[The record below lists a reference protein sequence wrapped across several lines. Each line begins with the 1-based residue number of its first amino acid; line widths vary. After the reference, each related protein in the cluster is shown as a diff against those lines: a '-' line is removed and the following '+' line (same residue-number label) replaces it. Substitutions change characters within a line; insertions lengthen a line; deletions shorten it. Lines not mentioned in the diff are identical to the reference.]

1 MASLETCVI
10 VGATG
15 GIGSALARRLTA
27 EGTRLVLAARD
38 EARLAE
44 LAAELDA
51 LPVPTDATRSQEVEA
66 LFATAEEHLG
76 SIRGV
81 ALSVGSILLKPLH
94 RTRDEDFE
102 QTIALNLGTA
112 FRIGRA
118 AAQHMRRDGGSVVFI
133 STGAAGIGLANH
145 EAIAAAKAGVEGLT
159 RAAAATYAG
168 CGLRFNAVAP
178 GLVETPLSARLTRSD
193 AALRASLALHPLGRI
208 GQADDVANAIAFLL
222 DPRNDWITGQVL
234 GVDGGLATLKTG

>member
-1 MASLETCVI
+1 MASLDTCVI

-15 GIGSALARRLTA
+15 GIGSALARRLAA
-27 EGTRLVLAARD
+27 EGTRLVLAARS
-38 EARLAE
+38 EEPLAD
-44 LAAELDA
+44 LAADLDA
-51 LPVPTDATRSQEVEA
+51 LPIPTDATRTDEVEA
-66 LFATAEEHLG
+66 LFAAAEAHLG
-76 SIRGV
+76 SIEGV
-81 ALSVGSILLKPLH
+81 VLSVGSILLKPLH
-94 RTRDEDFE
+94 RTRDEDFD

-112 FRIGRA
+112 FRVGRA
-118 AAQHMRRDGGSVVFI
+118 AAQHMKRGGGSVVFI

-159 RAAAATYAG
+159 RAAAATYAS

-178 GLVETPLSARLTRSD
+178 GLVETPLSARLTRSE

-208 GQADDVANAIAFLL
+208 GQADDVARAVGFLL